1 MFVGLVLGVLFVSP
15 LVLVYVLFIRWCD
28 RFEPEPWYLV
38 GAAFVWG
45 ALFATFG
52 GGVGSGLTQSLIA
65 GLLGVTEDSHGMDTF
80 GAVVLAPIFEEG
92 FKGLGVA
99 ILALVS
105 ALGLKELDGAL
116 DGAIYGGIVGLGFT
130 LTEDILY
137 VSEAYTKEGSSGF
150 LSLVLVRTVFLGLS
164 HCTFTACTGL
174 GFGMSVEAKG
184 AGKKLLYPCVG
195 LAAAVCM
202 HAIHNGLPARFGD
215 AGLIV
220 MILLSWAI
228 DVAFFVLLWM
238 LVARDRRIV
247 IRELLGEVGKTLEP
261 DELRLVSSYF
271 TLSRRNWGV
280 FFSRGWRAFRERRK
294 KQLALVELAFVKH
307 RRRRG
312 ETGRDLD
319 VREHG
324 LRQEIAFYSR
334 AGVFID
340 R

>member
-1 MFVGLVLGVLFVSP
+1 MLVGLILGILVVSP
-15 LVLVYVLFIRWCD
+15 IVLVYVLFIRWCD

-52 GGVGSGLTQSLIA
+52 GGMGSGYTQSFIA
-65 GLLGVTEDSHGMDTF
+65 GLLRVSESSQGMDVF

-92 FKGLGVA
+92 CKGIGVA
-99 ILALVS
+99 MLAVLS
-105 ALGLKELDGAL
+105 AMRLKEMDGAL

-137 VSEAYTKEGSSGF
+137 VSEAYAKHGAGDF
-150 LSLVLVRTVFLGLS
+150 LNLVLMRTVFLGLS

-174 GFGMSVEAKG
+174 GFGLAVEAKG
-184 AGKKLLYPCVG
+184 LKKKLLYPCVG
-195 LAAAVCM
+195 FAAAMCM

-215 AGLIV
+215 AGLVLMIV
-220 MILLSWAI
+220 FSWTV
-228 DVAFFVLLWM
+228 DVLFFVLLWM

-247 IRELLGEVGKTLEP
+247 IRELLSEVGKTIHP

-271 TLSRRNWGV
+271 ALSRKNWSV
-280 FFSRGWRAFRERRK
+280 LRSRGWKAFRERRG
-294 KQLALVELAFVKH
+294 KQLAFVELAFVKH

-312 ETGRDLD
+312 ESGKDLD
-319 VREHG
+319 LREHG
-324 LRQEIAFYSR
+324 LRAAIDIYTR
-334 AGVFID
+334 DGVFVG

>member
-1 MFVGLVLGVLFVSP
+1 MLVGVFLGLLFVTP
-15 LVLVYVLFIRWCD
+15 FVVTYVLFIRWCD
-28 RFEPEPWYLV
+28 RFEPEPWDLI

-52 GGVGSGLTQSLIA
+52 GGIGSGLTQSYVA
-65 GLLGVTEDSHGMDTF
+65 GLVGAAEDSQAMDTF

-92 FKGLGVA
+92 FKGIGVA
-99 ILALVS
+99 LLALVS

-137 VSEAYTKEGSSGF
+137 VSEAYAKDGGSGF
-150 LSLVLVRTVFLGLS
+150 LSLVLLRTVFLGLS

-174 GFGMSVEAKG
+174 GFGMAVEAKG
-184 AGKKLLYPCVG
+184 FGKKLLFPCVG
-195 LAAAVCM
+195 FAAAMCM

-215 AGLIV
+215 AGLV
-220 MILLSWAI
+220 LMVLFSWVV
-228 DVAFFVLLWM
+228 DVLFFVLLWM

-247 IRELLGEVGKTLEP
+247 IRELLSEVGMTIHP

-271 TLSRRNWGV
+271 ALSRRNWRV
-280 FFSRGWRAFRERRK
+280 FFASGWTAFRQRRG

-312 ETGRDLD
+312 ETGHDLD

-324 LRQEIAFYSR
+324 LRHEIAHYNRS
-334 AGVFID
+334 GVFIG

>member
-1 MFVGLVLGVLFVSP
+1 MFVGLILGVLFVSP
-15 LVLVYVLFIRWCD
+15 IVLVYVLFIRWCD

-38 GAAFVWG
+38 AAAFLWG

-52 GGVGSGLTQSLIA
+52 GGMSSGYMQSMIA
-65 GLLGVTEDSHGMDTF
+65 GATGAVEGSEGMDTF
-80 GAVVLAPIFEEG
+80 GAVILAPIFEEG

-99 ILALVS
+99 LLALIS

-137 VSEAYTKEGSSGF
+137 VSEAWTKKGASGF
-150 LSLVLVRTVFLGLS
+150 LSLVVLRTVLLGLS

-174 GFGMSVEAKG
+174 GFGMAVEAKG
-184 AGKKLLYPCVG
+184 WRKKALFPCVG
-195 LAAAVCM
+195 LAAAMCM

-215 AGLIV
+215 AGLV
-220 MILLSWAI
+220 LMILLSWGI
-228 DVAFFVLLWM
+228 DILFFVLLWM

-247 IRELLGEVGKTLEP
+247 IRELLGEVGKTLRPE
-261 DELRLVSSYF
+261 ELKLVSSYF
-271 TLSRRNWGV
+271 ALSRRNWSV
-280 FFSRGWRAFRERRK
+280 LFSRGWKTFRERRK

-312 ETGRDLD
+312 EVGRDLD
-319 VREHG
+319 VREQG
-324 LRQEIAFYSR
+324 LRQEIAFYNRS
-334 AGVFID
+334 GVYIG